1 MTQHTEKVEQVR
13 RRNRLHVWRKGI
25 KFMLGQAIDNGK
37 DVEHTT
43 IYNDDSKTIE
53 YLKSDRKTEII
64 PSPHETN
71 DLVDM
76 MLGDENNTAEQI
88 IRKLGEREANE

>member
-13 RRNRLHVWRKGI
+13 RRNRLNVWRKGI
-25 KFMLGQAIDNGK
+25 KFSLGQAIDNGK

-53 YLKSDRKTEII
+53 YPNRS
-64 PSPHETN
+64 
-71 DLVDM
+71 
-76 MLGDENNTAEQI
+76 
-88 IRKLGEREANE
+88 